1 MNKNIAIFGKSGSG
15 KSTLA
20 ANLACAMA
28 NKDKVVAIISANL
41 QHGSIQI
48 FFNTIIKDNKGIFHA
63 LNDVTEREQ
72 EMLTQCNDVH
82 PNIYLLATPN
92 NHKDY
97 YAEEIE
103 IRKFESMVR
112 RLSVFTDYI
121 IFDLKEDLN
130 NPITAMGLYLAD
142 IACVTYNPSYDSI
155 YWHKTMQTLFNQML
169 LEDRLIPVVSPHDMG
184 CSMDQFFRET
194 GIEYAKILP
203 TVDRAKI
210 YENSGTPIYFKKEKS
225 KQIKSYRQAVDQVL
239 YDIEHVFG
247 SLNKHISADNPDGFA
262 EINRLIFLKNKET
275 GRTQEQDQYET
286 IKNTVMQ
293 IITTNHADD
302 LAEVVG
308 KIEAAPRLKNLIR
321 KYLNQEKLVI
331 EGVNIGDLIERIYDD
346 MAGLGLVSAYLKDD
360 TLEELNINSTDSIW
374 AIYPDRK
381 ERLETRFGTEVECQ
395 AIIKKALA
403 AGGIQVDGR
412 SPIGDSSLGSGRRV
426 TGAIEPVVRK
436 GTGGIAS
443 IRKQKSSYVTREFL
457 VESGTTSVSEL
468 EFIETCINN
477 EISVI
482 FSGATGSGKTAS
494 MGCVLNSI
502 PDDTRVGVIQDNDEI
517 NINRFNEDGRQIN
530 DVFYLFTKGEPGD
543 PNAVSEQKLATHMLR
558 LHPDVL
564 VLAEM
569 RGNEAAD
576 IVRASLTGHTVI
588 SSVHAKSADLT
599 YKRIVRL
606 CHKAEPGLS
615 EASHLQD
622 IITAF
627 PIIVFSK
634 LQKDGTRKWTQIF
647 EATGIKDN
655 MVDGRM
661 LFKYTPEKTEEVDG
675 KIVKIIGSHKQL
687 NPISDHLADIL
698 RENCVD
704 EELITKWKKVST

>member
-1 MNKNIAIFGKSGSG
+1 MNRNIAIFGKSGSG

-20 ANLACAMA
+20 ANLACGIASQ
-28 NKDKVVAIISANL
+28 DKVVAIVSANL

-48 FFNTIIKDNKGIFHA
+48 FFNTVIKEDKGIFQA

-72 EMLTQCNDVH
+72 EMLTQCSNVNH
-82 PNIYLLATPN
+82 NIYLLATPN
-92 NHKDY
+92 NHKDF

-103 IRKFESMVR
+103 IRKFENMIR

-130 NPITAMGLYLAD
+130 NPVTAMGLYLAD
-142 IACVTYNPSYDSI
+142 IMCVTYNPSYDSI
-155 YWHKTMQTLFNQML
+155 YWHNTMQALFNQL
-169 LEDRLIPVVSPHDMG
+169 QLTDRIISVISPHEMG

-194 GIEYAKILP
+194 QIEYAKILP
-203 TVDRAKI
+203 TVDKAKI
-210 YENSGTPIYFKKEKS
+210 YENSGTPIYFKNES
-225 KQIKSYRQAVDQVL
+225 NKQLKSYRQGIDQII
-239 YDIEHVFG
+239 YDIENTFNN
-247 SLNKHISADNPDGFA
+247 LPKHISADNPDGII
-262 EINRLIFLKNKET
+262 ELNRLIFLKNKES
-275 GRTQEQDQYET
+275 GKTQEQDQYET

-308 KIEAAPRLKNLIR
+308 KAEAANRLRNLIR
-321 KYLNQEKLVI
+321 KYLNQEKLVM
-331 EGVNIGDLIERIYDD
+331 GDVNIGDLIERIYDD
-346 MAGLGLVSAYLKDD
+346 MAGLGLVSQYLKDD
-360 TLEELNINSTDSIW
+360 KLEELNINSADSIW
-374 AIYPDRK
+374 AIYPDKK
-381 ERLETRFGTEVECQ
+381 ERLDVRFGTDVECQ

-403 AGGIQVDGR
+403 AGGVQIDGR

-426 TGAIEPVVRK
+426 TGAIEPVIRK
-436 GTGGIAS
+436 GLGGIAS
-443 IRKQKSSYVTREFL
+443 IRKQKSSYVTRDFL
-457 VESGTTSVSEL
+457 VSSETVSETEI

-502 PDDTRVGVIQDNDEI
+502 PDFTRVGVIQDNDEI
-517 NINRFNEDGRQIN
+517 NINRYDENNKQLN

-543 PNAVSEQKLATHMLR
+543 PNAVSEQKLTTHMLR

-588 SSVHAKSADLT
+588 SSVHAKSADLA

-615 EASHLQD
+615 ELSHLQD

-634 LQKDGTRKWTQIF
+634 LQKDGTRKWSQIF
-647 EATGIKDN
+647 EATGIKDD
-655 MVDGRM
+655 MVEGKM
-661 LFKYTPEKTEEVDG
+661 LFKYIPEKSETLPDG
-675 KIVKIIGSHKQL
+675 KIKITGKHKQI
-687 NPISDHLADIL
+687 NPISEHLADIL

-704 EELITKWKKVST
+704 ERLITKWKGAK